1 MRWTLTVSHSI
12 EFICHAL
19 QLTLDQAKT
28 ILSLAD
34 VDIEGVTGPSILA
47 ALSTWMC
54 KPGYASLPLPYARA
68 GNQLLV
74 RFLT

>member
-34 VDIEGVTGPSILA
+34 VDIEVTPEN
-47 ALSTWMC
+47 MC
-54 KPGYASLPLPYARA
+54 NNVSGS
-68 GNQLLV
+68 V
-74 RFLT
+74 C